1 MWHQLFMHQMVQM
14 DLYVQ
19 SFHSLNNLC
28 AESQIWTLSANR
40 TCTLYSQIKMSH
52 SIHMLSIQID
62 TKSLELLIHYQFSCF
77 ESHIKMSSPFSPFSR
92 YCTVMRWVW
101 QRLLLTI
108 YAKIWPLCKC
118 SSTVTREMRNRLTS
132 LSFALLKNNSSLRKM
147 ECTMQTS
154 ASWW

>member
-1 MWHQLFMHQMVQM
+1 MIWMEMWHQLFMHQMVQM

-19 SFHSLNNLC
+19 SFHSQDLNNLR

-52 SIHMLSIQID
+52 SIDMLSIQND
-62 TKSLELLIHYQFSCF
+62 TKSLELVIDHQFNIIKFSCF

-92 YCTVMRWVW
+92 YCTVIRWVW
-101 QRLLLTI
+101 QCLLLTI

-118 SSTVTREMRNRLTS
+118 SSTVERWGTDSLLSLLLFWKTTRL
-132 LSFALLKNNSSLRKM
+132 
-147 ECTMQTS
+147 
-154 ASWW
+154 